1 MSAGTT
7 GRVTDVPRLAR
18 LCLAAAIALA
28 GVVSPIATPAL
39 GAAAQRP
46 SHTSGTLPLGATD
59 LPEVRSTT
67 TLQPGV
73 TLTTISRGVPDTT
86 DTWTVEVSS
95 PDLSNP
101 DPDAPK
107 IAITD
112 QTEADQTAATL
123 SGVGLSPRVGAV
135 YTPRTADTG
144 GLLGYRVRVGAFDTQ
159 AAAASTAAQVAAA
172 GFGAS
177 TVYTGWD
184 DDAGA
189 PPTRGPWHLDVLRI
203 DPKRFTG
210 RLAGDYGPDFVNRE
224 TTSSLAQAA
233 GATAAINAGFFVL
246 DPAAGAPGDPA
257 GVGVYQG
264 RLESETTN
272 GRPAFLVHDD
282 TGKGAIVRL
291 WWHGSVTGAQGDSL
305 ALSGLNRVP
314 GLIRNCGEP
323 GDSPL
328 SRPQQDVT
336 CTKPDEVVAF
346 DNAYGTTTPS
356 GPGAEVVLNASGK
369 IVAINTTRGTTVPAG
384 GHTVQ
389 AIGSAADQLLA
400 LANRSTSLSIH
411 SALYRQNGNRLHL
424 RSDES
429 IFNGAPVLVLRGKV
443 HATPNRDGAV
453 HPGQPSFYYGWAH
466 KRNPR
471 TFAGIDRHG
480 RLVLVTAD
488 GRSTNSLGLSI
499 SEEAAVAQSLGMRT
513 AMNLDGGGSTTM
525 VVNGAVINAPSDA
538 TGERPIGDAL
548 EILP

>member
-1 MSAGTT
+1 VTGKRTRIGLGVATAALLAVSTATVAVGAPPATAHHRSAT
-7 GRVTDVPRLAR
+7 
-18 LCLAAAIALA
+18 
-28 GVVSPIATPAL
+28 
-39 GAAAQRP
+39 
-46 SHTSGTLPLGATD
+46 TSGLPLGASD
-59 LPEVRSTT
+59 LPETRTIT

-73 TLTTISRGVPDTT
+73 TLTTINRGVADTT

-95 PDLSNP
+95 ADASNP

-107 IAITD
+107 IVITD
-112 QTEADQTAATL
+112 KTEADQTAAQLT
-123 SGVGLSPRVGAV
+123 GAGLSPRVEAV

-144 GLLGYRVRVGAFDTQ
+144 GLLGYRVRVGSFDTQ
-159 AAAASTAAQVAAA
+159 AAAAPTAAQVTAA

-189 PPTRGPWHLDVLRI
+189 PPSRGPWHVDVLTI

-224 TTSSLAQAA
+224 TTSSLASAA

-272 GRPAFLVHDD
+272 GRPALVVHDD
-282 TGKGAIVRL
+282 TAKAAIVRL
-291 WWHGSVTGAQGDSL
+291 WWHGSVAGAHGDSL
-305 ALSGLNRVP
+305 GLSGLNRVP

-323 GDSPL
+323 GDAPL

-336 CTKPDEVVAF
+336 CTKSDEVVAF
-346 DNAYGTTTPS
+346 DNTYGATTPS
-356 GPGAEVVLNASGK
+356 GPGAEVVLSASGK
-369 IVAINTTRGTTVPAG
+369 IVAVNSSRGTTVPAG
-384 GHTVQ
+384 GHTIQ

-400 LANRSTSLSIH
+400 LAQRSESLSIH
-411 SALYRQNGNRLHL
+411 SALYRQNGSELHL
-424 RSDES
+424 RADES
-429 IFNGAPVLVLRGKV
+429 IFNGAPVLVQRGKV
-443 HATPNRDGAV
+443 HATPNQDGAV

-471 TFAGIDRHG
+471 TLAGIDRQG

-499 SEEAAVAQSLGMRT
+499 SEAAAVAKSLGMRS

-538 TGERPIGDAL
+538 AGERPIGDAL
-548 EILP
+548 EVLPATH

>member
-1 MSAGTT
+1 MTK
-7 GRVTDVPRLAR
+7 RCRMF
-18 LCLAAAIALA
+18 LAAAATVGVTAAL
-28 GVVSPIATPAL
+28 SPAATPAAGTPVGHRPA
-39 GAAAQRP
+39 GAA
-46 SHTSGTLPLGATD
+46 SGLPLGAPD
-59 LPEVRSTT
+59 LPETRSTT

-73 TLTTISRGVPDTT
+73 TLTTISHGVADTT

-95 PDLSNP
+95 PDPANP

-112 QTEADQTAATL
+112 KAEADQSAATL
-123 SGVGLSPRVGAV
+123 TAAGLSPRVEAV

-144 GLLGYRVRVGAFDTQ
+144 GLLGYRVRIGSFDTS
-159 AAAASTAAQVAAA
+159 AAAATTVAQVK
-172 GFGAS
+172 S
-177 TVYTGWD
+177 TGLSGSAVYTGWD

-189 PPTRGPWHLDVLRI
+189 APTRGPWHLDVLTI
-203 DPKRFTG
+203 DPRTFTG

-272 GRPAFLVHDD
+272 GRPALLVHDD
-282 TGKGAIVRL
+282 TAKGTIVRL
-291 WWHGSVTGAQGDSL
+291 WWHGSVQGAHGDSVP
-305 ALSGLNRVP
+305 LSGLNRVP

-323 GDSPL
+323 GDVPL
-328 SRPQQDVT
+328 ARPQQDVT
-336 CTKPDEVVAF
+336 CTKSAEVVAF
-346 DNAYGTTTPS
+346 DGAYGATTPS
-356 GPGAEVVLNASGK
+356 GPGAEVVLDAAGK
-369 IVAINTTRGTTVPAG
+369 ILAVNDSRGTAVPSG
-384 GHTVQ
+384 GSTVQ
-389 AIGSAADQLLA
+389 AIGSAAARLTKLA
-400 LANRSTSLSIH
+400 DRSRSLSID
-411 SALYRQNGNRLHL
+411 SALYRANGNRLRL
-424 RSDES
+424 RADES
-429 IFNGAPVLVLRGKV
+429 IFNGAPVLVRNGKV
-443 HATPNRDGAV
+443 AATPNRDGAV

-471 TFAGIDRHG
+471 TFAGIDRKG

-488 GRSTNSLGLSI
+488 GRSTDSLGLSI
-499 SEEAAVAQSLGMRT
+499 SEEAAVARALGLRS

-525 VVNGAVINAPSDA
+525 VVGGSVINAPSDA

-548 EILP
+548 EILPASP

>member
-1 MSAGTT
+1 VAGKGTRI
-7 GRVTDVPRLAR
+7 GLGVV
-18 LCLAAAIALA
+18 AAAVLA
-28 GVVSPIATPAL
+28 VSTTAGAVASPPDGTGHHRSGVST
-39 GAAAQRP
+39 G
-46 SHTSGTLPLGATD
+46 LPLGAPD
-59 LPEVRSTT
+59 LPETRTT
-67 TLQPGV
+67 TSLQPGV
-73 TLTTISRGVPDTT
+73 TLTTIFRGVADTT

-95 PDLSNP
+95 ADTSNP

-107 IAITD
+107 VAITD
-112 QTEADQTAATL
+112 KTEAEQTAASLT
-123 SGVGLSPRVGAV
+123 GAGLSPRVEAV
-135 YTPRTADTG
+135 RTPRTADTG
-144 GLLGYRVRVGAFDTQ
+144 GLLGYRVRVGSFASQ
-159 AAAASTAAQVAAA
+159 ADAASTAAQVSAA
-172 GFGAS
+172 GYGAS

-189 PPTRGPWHLDVLRI
+189 PPTRGPWHLDVLTI

-224 TTSSLAQAA
+224 TTSSLARGA

-272 GRPAFLVHDD
+272 GRPALLVHDN
-282 TGKGAIVRL
+282 TARAAIVRL
-291 WWHGSVTGAQGDSL
+291 WWHGSVTGAHGDSL

-336 CTKPDEVVAF
+336 CTKSAEIVAF
-346 DNAYGTTTPS
+346 DKAYGATTPS
-356 GPGAEVVLNASGK
+356 GSGAEVVLNARGK
-369 IVAINTTRGTTVPAG
+369 IVSVNTSRGTTVPAG
-384 GHTVQ
+384 GHTIQ
-389 AIGSAADQLLA
+389 AIGSAAGRLLA
-400 LANRSTSLSIH
+400 LARRSTSLSVH
-411 SALYRQNGNRLHL
+411 SALYRRNGSRLHL

-480 RLVLVTAD
+480 RLVLVTCD

-499 SEEAAVAQSLGMRT
+499 SETAAVAHALGMRK

-525 VVNGAVINAPSDA
+525 VVNGSVINAPSDA